1 MRVAV
6 MEAPDGLVAGSSE
19 WERLKQSVREA
30 QPDMLVT
37 NEMPFGP
44 WLAAGDAFDP
54 DAAAASAAHHETGM
68 LALSELGVPVV
79 LSSRP
84 VLLGD
89 RLANEA
95 FSLVGG
101 TYHSVHH

>member
-6 MEAPDGLVAGSSE
+6 MEGQDGLVAGSCE
-19 WERLKQSVREA
+19 WVRLKQTVREA
-30 QPDMLVT
+30 QPDVLVT

-44 WLAAGDAFDP
+44 WLAEGDAFDP
-54 DAAAASAAHHETGM
+54 DVAAASVAHHEAGM

-95 FSLVGG
+95 FSLVGN
-101 TYHSVHH
+101 T